1 MRNTIVVGKPPEEL
15 FVEFFKRMIDRRLE
29 NERKQASL
37 RVGTGN
43 GADTVQ
49 QGEDRKAGV

>member
-1 MRNTIVVGKPPEEL
+1 MWNTIVVGKPSDEM

-29 NERKQASL
+29 NERL
-37 RVGTGN
+37 RVGSGN

-49 QGEDRKAGV
+49 QEEGE

>member
-1 MRNTIVVGKPPEEL
+1 MRNTIVVGQPSDEM

-29 NERKQASL
+29 NERL
-37 RVGTGN
+37 RVGSGN

-49 QGEDRKAGV
+49 QEERE

>member
-1 MRNTIVVGKPPEEL
+1 MRNTIVVGKPSDEM

-29 NERKQASL
+29 NERL

-49 QGEDRKAGV
+49 QEEGE

>member
-1 MRNTIVVGKPPEEL
+1 MRNTIVVGKPSDEM

-29 NERKQASL
+29 NESL

-49 QGEDRKAGV
+49 QEEGE

>member
-1 MRNTIVVGKPPEEL
+1 MRNTIVIGKPTEDL

-29 NERKQASL
+29 NERL

-49 QGEDRKAGV
+49 QEEGE

>member
-1 MRNTIVVGKPPEEL
+1 MRNTIVVGQPSEDL

-29 NERKQASL
+29 NERL

-43 GADTVQ
+43 GTDTVQ
-49 QGEDRKAGV
+49 QEEGE